1 METYF
6 HKGSVLKHIKEGVLF
21 CKHFAIGKTGH
32 VVADSG
38 FHQSCWRNKTCGV
51 DFASPV
57 GETGDTWCISS
68 FSLVKYFWLYENY
81 RLQMVVTFDRN
92 VRLRPIICQN
102 VRNWKRNPLTIVER
116 NLVNWFF
123 QKTPLSRWKIGFKIQ
138 SPDFSKSF
146 KFCYSIIME
155 KSGDWILN
163 PIFHL
168 FRGVFGKISWPNP
181 LWEFLEDSFFNFEHF
196 DILWASNGHF
206 Y

>member
-1 METYF
+1 LVSISPARSAKSVQWQHAVHFVIVIGERRTRGSMQCISPLLLAKQSAGTTF
-6 HKGSVLKHIKEGVLF
+6 HALGSVY
-21 CKHFAIGKTGH
+21 FAITNGEILL
-32 VVADSG
+32 
-38 FHQSCWRNKTCGV
+38 
-51 DFASPV
+51 PV
-57 GETGDTWCISS
+57 RKVNWTY
-68 FSLVKYFWLYENY
+68 K
-81 RLQMVVTFDRN
+81 LQMVVTFDRN